1 MRKILKSTLSLSIT
15 LNKVNQN
22 FQLKH
27 HLDFLQKFNNNL
39 QMKFE
44 WSGSSNEIFEIK
56 YNVYNI
62 QNLSKSVKK
71 GLQNKCT

>member
-1 MRKILKSTLSLSIT
+1 
-15 LNKVNQN
+15 VNQN